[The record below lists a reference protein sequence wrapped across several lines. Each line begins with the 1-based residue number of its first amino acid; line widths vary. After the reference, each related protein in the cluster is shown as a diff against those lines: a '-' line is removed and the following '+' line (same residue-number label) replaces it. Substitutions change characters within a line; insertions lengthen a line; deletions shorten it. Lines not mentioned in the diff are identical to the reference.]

1 MESDSLLL
9 ADNNY
14 ASIGHTVP
22 AKLFE
27 YIRVGRPVLALTV
40 KDSPVERILG
50 MSGVPFVTL
59 SPGMDDQLIDARMIQ
74 FLSLPTGPVDLSEQF
89 LSEFNGRNQART
101 LAGLLDRILDPLSIG
116 SPVYDR
122 NLIKHT
128 TAV

>member
-1 MESDSLLL
+1 
-9 ADNNY
+9 
-14 ASIGHTVP
+14 
-22 AKLFE
+22 
-27 YIRVGRPVLALTV
+27 
-40 KDSPVERILG
+40 
-50 MSGVPFVTL
+50 VPFVTL
-59 SPGMDDQLIDARMIQ
+59 SRGMDDQLIDARMIQ